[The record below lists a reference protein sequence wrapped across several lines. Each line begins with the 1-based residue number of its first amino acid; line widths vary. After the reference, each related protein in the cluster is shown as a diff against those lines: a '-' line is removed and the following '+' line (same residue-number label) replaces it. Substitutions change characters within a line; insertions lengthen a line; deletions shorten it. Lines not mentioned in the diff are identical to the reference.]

1 MENKRIFIVHG
12 RDTKMLSEV
21 ESFVKEIGC
30 EPIVL
35 YKEPSR
41 GNTIIEK
48 FEEMGSTASYAIAL
62 FSPDDR
68 GGLIEGNG
76 KRTKYRCRARQ
87 NVVFEYGYF
96 FAKIGRDH
104 VCALIKGEI
113 DAPSDYDGVVYT
125 KYDDAGVW
133 RKELQREIFAADKS
147 VRPDGLTQSEV
158 ELMLQRELV
167 QHRRI
172 IKVTVINKGNRN
184 IIVKEIGIHTQSGQE
199 LNYSRADG
207 RNEVPRSITA
217 GTVSNFH
224 FDTDK
229 VFTDLDVTSYVYAKL
244 VDGSIIKS
252 KNLTQEDINWHGAK
266 NLRRRP
272 VYVRYS

>member
-1 MENKRIFIVHG
+1 MQNKRIFIVHG
-12 RDTKMLSEV
+12 RDAKMLSDV

-113 DAPSDYDGVVYT
+113 DAPSDYNGVVYI
-125 KYDDAGVW
+125 KYDDEGVW
-133 RKELQREIFAADKS
+133 RKELRREILAADKS
-147 VRPDGLTQSEV
+147 THPDVLTQREV
-158 ELMLQRELV
+158 ELTLQHVFV

-199 LNYSRADG
+199 LNYSRAEG
-207 RNEVPRSITA
+207 YNEVPRSISA
-217 GTVSNFH
+217 GMVSKFYL
-224 FDTDK
+224 DTDN
-229 VFTDLDVTSYVYAKL
+229 VVTDLDIAAYVYAKL
-244 VDGSIIKS
+244 TDGSVIKS
-252 KNLTQEDINWHGAK
+252 ENLTQEDINWHGAK
-266 NLRRRP
+266 ILRRRP
-272 VYVRYS
+272 VYIR